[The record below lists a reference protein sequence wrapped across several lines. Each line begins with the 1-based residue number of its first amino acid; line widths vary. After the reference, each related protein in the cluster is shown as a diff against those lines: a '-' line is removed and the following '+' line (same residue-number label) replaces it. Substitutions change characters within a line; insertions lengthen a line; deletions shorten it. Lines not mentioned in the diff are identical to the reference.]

1 MVFMYA
7 NTCWEQKCMSV
18 YNKRV
23 MFEIK
28 YAKQQMLACERERGE
43 TSVPERERERVYVTG
58 RECVCQRER
67 ESVRERDYM
76 CVCVCV

>member
-7 NTCWEQKCMSV
+7 NACWEQKCMSM

-43 TSVPERERERVYVTG
+43 TSVPERERER
-58 RECVCQRER
+58 ER
-67 ESVRERDYM
+67 ESICERER
-76 CVCVCV
+76 VCVSKRERKCA